1 MKCAPKLSIMSIL
14 WDAYMTLCIT
24 ILPTPITHIMERSF
38 RFAGTIG
45 NILLGQF
52 YLLLE
57 FWNNSRLGKT
67 IQGLMDYVW
76 LTLYD
81 VCNPGGSRHRLSSN
95 EETREKVMF
104 MKEILKRDEILTEIF
119 EEISKNVLLETPRRE
134 FECTQ
139 NLRSPRNA
147 TIMKDTP
154 IIFQEISKNILME
167 TPSPS
172 KELRI
177 RETVITP
184 GNVTIVKDSPRNQT
198 DCNIFH
204 NEWDRPPDT
213 VNIDCWDQDW
223 DQDQWKGEE
232 ESTRIEGRR
241 SSQDMEEQWKGWC
254 GHRQRKHIEGKRMDK
269 EHSENIKEHIENRRR
284 HSLFMM
290 RSPGSKK
297 EIFKY
302 VESRRKMV
310 KHGVDVFQR
319 LITCICICVL
329 ACFLTIFTLFIYS
342 DVGLFDEMVRP
353 CLFSITVI
361 VSCLFFW

>member
-1 MKCAPKLSIMSIL
+1 MGSYIMKCAPKLSIMSIL

-213 VNIDCWDQDW
+213 VNIDCWDQEW
-223 DQDQWKGEE
+223 DQEWEE
-232 ESTRIEGRR
+232 ESTRIEEGRSSKDMKEWMREKEELWRGWSKERQRTNMQEQRR
-241 SSQDMEEQWKGWC
+241 S
-254 GHRQRKHIEGKRMDK
+254 GKRQKEVKRLDK
-269 EHSENIKEHIENRRR
+269 EDNEKIEEHMEKKVENRRR
-284 HSLFMM
+284 DSLFLM
-290 RSPGSKK
+290 RSPESKN
-297 EIFKY
+297 IFHY
-302 VESRRKMV
+302 VDSQRNLV
-310 KHGVDVFQR
+310 KHGVDVFHR
-319 LITCICICVL
+319 LITSISICVL
-329 ACFLTIFTLFIYS
+329 A
-342 DVGLFDEMVRP
+342 
-353 CLFSITVI
+353 
-361 VSCLFFW
+361 